1 MDGEQQQVVVPV
13 VFGIPLSYSGLLRMP
28 SLADCESG
36 LPRRDKWEMQG
47 ELKMDMRDRISS
59 ICLECKL
66 GISVV
71 VPLALNEHDV
81 VVVDG
86 VSDGVSD
93 ASSKLRP
100 TASSLIDWHV
110 SIAWRRDAWDL

>member
-1 MDGEQQQVVVPV
+1 MEISNRNGRNKE
-13 VFGIPLSYSGLLRMP
+13 
-28 SLADCESG
+28 
-36 LPRRDKWEMQG
+36 EMQV
-47 ELKMDMRDRISS
+47 ELKMDRRDRISG

-71 VPLALNEHDV
+71 VPLAPNEHDV

-86 VSDGVSD
+86 VSD
-93 ASSKLRP
+93 ASSKVRP
-100 TASSLIDWHV
+100 TAPSLIDWHV